1 MKPNLK
7 CGGSYKAYT
16 ANFYQN
22 EQFVDDKPYW
32 NISYFVNDQFV
43 CEVNFIYDGDNL
55 IPDNSESKFVV
66 SSDRKI
72 TYKQDGVEVFG
83 IQYSYDALKPSNLK
97 LRSLFILSMIGNK
110 ILITAD
116 NEPKSLSAS
125 IEVEVEGL

>member
-32 NISYFVNDQFV
+32 NISYFVNDQFA

-55 IPDNSESKFVV
+55 IPDNSEGKFVV